1 MKWFF
6 LPDSASAG
14 VASNLNPMLALTI
27 TATVHIG
34 VFGSF
39 HPKVLELRPAAG
51 TVLHVQDR
59 GQSKILQGMETLKIT
74 GPLYVSGGNGE
85 PVRFSLAVPGVVRR
99 EYAGRLTVKKRGVEL
114 IPIVEMSRETA
125 VTSILAGEGA
135 DALPLEARKAQ
146 AIAARSYLAA
156 VHGRH
161 EGFDFCDTTHCQ
173 KLNGASAA
181 ASVAARAV
189 RDTREVVLM
198 YRGTIVP
205 ALYTANCGG
214 RTKTPIDAGW
224 MVAGYPYFPV
234 ACPLKGDGAGHG
246 IGLCQLGA
254 QSMAQR
260 GATFDQILSHF
271 FPHTTLESVTQQV
284 PVLISDTGVHA
295 AW

>member
-1 MKWFF
+1 
-6 LPDSASAG
+6 
-14 VASNLNPMLALTI
+14 MLALTI

-51 TVLHVQDR
+51 TVLYIQDK
-59 GQSKILQGMETLKIT
+59 GQSKTLQGLETLKIT
-74 GPLYVSGGNGE
+74 GPVYVDGGNGE

-99 EYAGRLTVKKRGVEL
+99 EYAGRLAVKRRGAEL
-114 IPIVEMSRETA
+114 LPIVEMSRETA
-125 VTSILAGEGA
+125 VASILAGEGA

-156 VHGRH
+156 VRGRH
-161 EGFDFCDTTHCQ
+161 EGFEFCDTTHCQ
-173 KLNGASAA
+173 KLNGAPTA

-189 RDTREVVLM
+189 RDTRDVVLV
-198 YRGTIVP
+198 YKGLIVP

-214 RTKTPIDAGW
+214 RTKTPRDAGW
-224 MVAGYPYFPV
+224 MVGGYPYFPV
-234 ACPLKGDGAGHG
+234 ACPRKGEGAGHG

-254 QSMAQR
+254 QSMARR
-260 GATFDQILSHF
+260 GATFEQILSHF
-271 FPHTTLESVTQQV
+271 FPHTTLENVATQETPMLISSGV
-284 PVLISDTGVHA
+284 LSNRLISDKGAHA